1 MIVRSPAMTTT
12 RRIFLSGAAA
22 AGASLAMPGIVRG
35 ETKFDLKYGTDQ
47 PMANP
52 LNVRLL
58 EAFGRIA
65 KDTNGVVQIQLF
77 PDNQLG
83 DDSNML
89 SQLRSGALDMFTL
102 TTQILSRI
110 VPVCS
115 ITGMGFAFPSNKE
128 VWEALDGGL
137 GAHMRA
143 EIAKAGLFAQEK
155 IWDLSWKTMTSSRT
169 PILTPE
175 DLNGFK
181 IRVPAGALLV
191 SFFKALGASPATINS
206 SESYTA
212 LQTKVVDG
220 LEVPLATFQTG
231 RYYEVQK
238 YVSLTRQMW
247 DGQWSLANGAL
258 WKSLPADIQTIIANN
273 LNQSALDQRADVVA
287 LENQVI
293 LDLPKHGVEVFKV
306 DQKPFHEKVKSAG
319 FYTEWKG
326 KFSPEAWAL
335 LEKYAGPIT

>member
-115 ITGMGFAFPSNKE
+115 ITGMGFAFPSNKF
-128 VWEALDGGL
+128 WL
-137 GAHMRA
+137 
-143 EIAKAGLFAQEK
+143 
-155 IWDLSWKTMTSSRT
+155 
-169 PILTPE
+169 
-175 DLNGFK
+175 
-181 IRVPAGALLV
+181 
-191 SFFKALGASPATINS
+191 
-206 SESYTA
+206 
-212 LQTKVVDG
+212 
-220 LEVPLATFQTG
+220 
-231 RYYEVQK
+231 
-238 YVSLTRQMW
+238 
-247 DGQWSLANGAL
+247 
-258 WKSLPADIQTIIANN
+258 
-273 LNQSALDQRADVVA
+273 
-287 LENQVI
+287 
-293 LDLPKHGVEVFKV
+293 
-306 DQKPFHEKVKSAG
+306 
-319 FYTEWKG
+319 
-326 KFSPEAWAL
+326 
-335 LEKYAGPIT
+335 

>member
-35 ETKFDLKYGTDQ
+35 EAKFALKYGTDQ

-115 ITGMGFAFPSNKE
+115 ITGIGFAFPSNKE
-128 VWEALDGGL
+128 VWAALDGGL

-143 EIAKAGLFAQEK
+143 EIA
-155 IWDLSWKTMTSSRT
+155 
-169 PILTPE
+169 
-175 DLNGFK
+175 
-181 IRVPAGALLV
+181 
-191 SFFKALGASPATINS
+191 
-206 SESYTA
+206 
-212 LQTKVVDG
+212 
-220 LEVPLATFQTG
+220 
-231 RYYEVQK
+231 
-238 YVSLTRQMW
+238 
-247 DGQWSLANGAL
+247 
-258 WKSLPADIQTIIANN
+258 
-273 LNQSALDQRADVVA
+273 
-287 LENQVI
+287 
-293 LDLPKHGVEVFKV
+293 
-306 DQKPFHEKVKSAG
+306 
-319 FYTEWKG
+319 
-326 KFSPEAWAL
+326 
-335 LEKYAGPIT
+335 

>member
-1 MIVRSPAMTTT
+1 MTTT

-22 AGASLAMPGIVRG
+22 AGASLAMPGIVRADA
-35 ETKFDLKYGTDQ
+35 KFVLKYGTDQ
-47 PMANP
+47 PTANP

-65 KDTNGVVQIQLF
+65 KETNGAVQIQLF

-115 ITGMGFAFPSNKE
+115 ISGIGFAFPSNKE
-128 VWEALDGGL
+128 VWAAMDGGL
-137 GAHMRA
+137 GAHMRG

-155 IWDLSWKTMTSSRT
+155 IWDLSWKTMTSSRA
-169 PILTPE
+169 PILTPD
-175 DLNGFK
+175 DLKGFK

-191 SFFKALGASPATINS
+191 SFFKALGASPATLNN

-220 LEVPLATFQTG
+220 LEVPLATFQTS

-273 LNQSALDQRADVVA
+273 LNQSAVDQRADVVE
-287 LENQVI
+287 LEKQVL
-293 LDLPKHGVEVFKV
+293 LDLPKHGVEVFTV

>member
-1 MIVRSPAMTTT
+1 M
-12 RRIFLSGAAA
+12 
-22 AGASLAMPGIVRG
+22 
-35 ETKFDLKYGTDQ
+35 
-47 PMANP
+47 
-52 LNVRLL
+52 
-58 EAFGRIA
+58 
-65 KDTNGVVQIQLF
+65 
-77 PDNQLG
+77 
-83 DDSNML
+83 
-89 SQLRSGALDMFTL
+89 
-102 TTQILSRI
+102 
-110 VPVCS
+110 
-115 ITGMGFAFPSNKE
+115 
-128 VWEALDGGL
+128 
-137 GAHMRA
+137 
-143 EIAKAGLFAQEK
+143 
-155 IWDLSWKTMTSSRT
+155 
-169 PILTPE
+169 
-175 DLNGFK
+175 
-181 IRVPAGALLV
+181 
-191 SFFKALGASPATINS
+191 
-206 SESYTA
+206 
-212 LQTKVVDG
+212 
-220 LEVPLATFQTG
+220 ATFQTG